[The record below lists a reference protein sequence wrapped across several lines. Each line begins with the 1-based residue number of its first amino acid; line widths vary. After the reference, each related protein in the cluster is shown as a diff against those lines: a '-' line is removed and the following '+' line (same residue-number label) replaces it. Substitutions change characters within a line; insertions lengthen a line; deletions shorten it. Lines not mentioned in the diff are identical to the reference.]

1 MLKSITCEKLIQS
14 SICFK
19 IGLNAVVGA
28 DDAHNSIGKSSVL
41 MLIDFAFGGSDF
53 PTKCDDVIKNVGH
66 LEVVMEFQF
75 DKNYLFIR
83 STETPESVYCVD
95 QGRMLTL
102 REFTS
107 FLKDNYL
114 TSASEI
120 SFRDCV
126 SGFFRI
132 YQRNNYN
139 HKRPLDLTVREKW
152 EVVRKRILKMFNMYW
167 LISQLEQERAGAQKA
182 LKDINGTFN
191 SGAVKKIT
199 KAQVSKNDSV
209 ISQLF
214 SEVEKIKQTLKRNVT
229 DIRSIINEQSLELK
243 LQKDA
248 LVEYKLDLQTQLSRV
263 ESNLGNAKV
272 VSSKDFQSVLTFFPE
287 VDSNKLLEVESFHSG
302 ITNILKDQLKAE
314 QIVLIE
320 ALSAAQ
326 ADIAKVDSSL
336 LNLVDS
342 REDSVHLLER
352 LIDLDR
358 QQNALIQQN
367 RYWMMSAEA
376 KNEIKRL
383 KADIDSALESSI
395 AVMELELNA
404 GIEEEITKIYSNKAI
419 SPVLTLGEKDYKFDH
434 GDDRGTGKGFAN
446 MIALDLTFLRLTV
459 LPVVIHDSLLFKNMD
474 TPAIEHLVEIYST
487 FSKQVFISIDEV
499 SKYQAGVRKIITEAM
514 FLKLDKDRMAFNVK
528 WKNAK

>member
-1 MLKSITCEKLIQS
+1 M
-14 SICFK
+14 
-19 IGLNAVVGA
+19 GA

-41 MLIDFAFGGSDF
+41 MLVDFAFGGGDF
-53 PTKCDDVIKNVGH
+53 PEKCDDVIKNVGH
-66 LEVVMEFQF
+66 LEVVMEFLF
-75 DKNYLFIR
+75 DKSYLFIR
-83 STETPESVYCVD
+83 STEAPESVYSLEE
-95 QGRMLTL
+95 GRLLTL
-102 REFTS
+102 REFTA
-107 FLKDNYL
+107 FLKDKYL

-126 SGFFRI
+126 GGFFRI

-167 LISQLEQERAGAQKA
+167 LISQLEHERAAAQKA
-182 LKDINGTFN
+182 LKDISGTFN

-214 SEVEKIKQTLKRNVT
+214 SEAELIKQSLKRNVT

-243 LQKDA
+243 QEKDD
-248 LVEYKLDLQTQLSRV
+248 LVEHKLSLKTQLSRV
-263 ESNLGNAKV
+263 ESNLGNAKIV
-272 VSSKDFQSVLTFFPE
+272 NSKAFQSVLTFFPE
-287 VDSNKLLEVESFHSG
+287 VDSRKLLEVESFHTG

-314 QIVLIE
+314 QAVLIE
-320 ALSAAQ
+320 ALAVAQ
-326 ADIAKVDSSL
+326 SDIAKVDSSL

-342 REDSVHLLER
+342 REDSVYLLER

-358 QQNALIQQN
+358 QQNGLIQQN
-367 RYWMMSAEA
+367 RYWTLSADA

-383 KADIDSALESSI
+383 KAEIDSVLENSVAEI
-395 AVMELELNA
+395 ERGLNT
-404 GIEEEITKIYSNKAI
+404 GIKEEITKIYSNEAI
-419 SPVLTLGEKDYKFDH
+419 SPVLTLGVKDYKFDH

-446 MIALDLTFLRLTV
+446 MIALDLTFLRLTI
-459 LPVVIHDSLLFKNMD
+459 LPVLIHDSLLFKNMD
-474 TPAIEHLVEIYST
+474 TPAIEHLVEIYSS
-487 FSKQVFISIDEV
+487 FSKQIFISIDEV
-499 SKYQAGVRKIITEAM
+499 NKYKASVQRIIAESM
-514 FLKLDKDRMAFNVK
+514 FLKLDKNRMAFKVK